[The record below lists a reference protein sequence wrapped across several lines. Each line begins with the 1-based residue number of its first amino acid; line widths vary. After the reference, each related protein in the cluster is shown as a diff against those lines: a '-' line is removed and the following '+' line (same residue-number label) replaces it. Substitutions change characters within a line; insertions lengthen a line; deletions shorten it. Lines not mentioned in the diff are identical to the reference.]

1 MPKTLNEGDVMRK
14 QSSEFQRVQMLK
26 GKLLLNEESKGGFH
40 PDNESSVIELRRE
53 IGEEGSYEGEEE
65 DDYYDEESK

>member
-1 MPKTLNEGDVMRK
+1 
-14 QSSEFQRVQMLK
+14 MLK

>member
-1 MPKTLNEGDVMRK
+1 
-14 QSSEFQRVQMLK
+14 MLK
-26 GKLLLNEESKGGFH
+26 GKLLLNEESKGGFN
-40 PDNESSVIELRRE
+40 PDNESSVIELSRE